1 MNKQP
6 TFLKSKLES
15 HLAGPGGISQM
26 LAIAL
31 PMVISCACD
40 TLMMFTDRLF
50 LSRTGAE
57 NMSAAMGG
65 GLTVFMM
72 TTFFWGLT
80 SYCTALVAQY
90 LGSGRKEHCAVAI
103 TQGLIIIVAAYPVI
117 LLCRPL
123 GLLLFQWMHIP
134 PEQMAPQTAYYNILI
149 FGTIIT
155 LTRNC
160 LSCFFSG
167 IGRTRVVMVSAMIA
181 MVVNITLNYILIFGK
196 LGFPSMGIRGAAYG
210 TLAGNIF
217 GMLVLIVAYLRRK
230 NRHEYRIGSSF
241 YFDRT
246 SMGKLLR
253 FGYPAGIEL
262 FLNLVAF
269 DLLILMLH
277 GQGIQTAAA
286 VTIVFNWDMVSF
298 IPLIGINIGV
308 TSLVGRFMGAGDP
321 NTANRATFSGLKLA
335 LLYSFCTLIA
345 FACFPKPLVMLFR
358 PSSGD
363 TIFSEAFPLAV
374 FMLRMASVYV
384 MADAVML
391 VFSGALR
398 GAGDTFWAMC
408 ISVFLHWFMVSV
420 LAVVL
425 YVLHLKPGPAWVI
438 LCGTFMLFS
447 GAFYWRYR
455 IGKWRNIKV
464 VTVTP
469 ETVPLTDGFHGPA
482 DI

>member
-1 MNKQP
+1 VN
-6 TFLKSKLES
+6 SRLEK

-31 PMVISCACD
+31 PMVISSACD

-50 LSRTGAE
+50 LARTGSE

-80 SYCTALVAQY
+80 GYCTALVAQY
-90 LGSGRKEHCAVAI
+90 LGANRKEHCAVAI
-103 TQGLIIIVAAYPVI
+103 TQGLIIVAAAYPVI

-123 GLLLFQWMHIP
+123 GLLLFEWTHVP
-134 PEQMAPQTAYYNILI
+134 PEQLAPQTAYYNILI
-149 FGTIIT
+149 FGTVIT
-155 LTRNC
+155 LARNC
-160 LSCFFSG
+160 LSSFFSG
-167 IGRTRVVMVSAMIA
+167 IGRTRVVMVSAIIA
-181 MVVNITLNYILIFGK
+181 MAVNITLNYILIFGK
-196 LGFPSMGIRGAAYG
+196 LGLPAMGIRGAAYG
-210 TLAGNIF
+210 TLAGNAC
-217 GMLVLIVAYLRRK
+217 GLLALVAAYLHRDTRA
-230 NRHEYRIGSSF
+230 EYGIGSSF
-241 YFDRT
+241 HFDRVAM
-246 SMGKLLR
+246 SKLLR

-262 FLNLVAF
+262 FLNLLAF

-277 GQGIQTAAA
+277 GQGLKTAAA
-286 VTIVFNWDMVSF
+286 VTVVFNWDMVSF
-298 IPLIGINIGV
+298 VPLIGVNIGV

-321 NTANRATFSGLKLA
+321 DTAHRATFSGLKLA
-335 LLYSFCTLIA
+335 LLYSFCTLLA
-345 FACFPKPLVMLFR
+345 FACFPQPLVSLFR
-358 PSSGD
+358 PAVED
-363 TIFSEAFPLAV
+363 AIFSEAFPLAV

-420 LAVVL
+420 LAVML
-425 YVLHLKPGPAWVI
+425 YGLHLKPGPAWVI

-447 GAFYWRYR
+447 GAFYLRYR
-455 IGKWRNIKV
+455 SGKWRSMQV
-464 VTVTP
+464 VEETP
-469 ETVPLTDGFHGPA
+469 EPVPITNGFHGPA
-482 DI
+482 D

>member
-1 MNKQP
+1 
-6 TFLKSKLES
+6 
-15 HLAGPGGISQM
+15 M

-31 PMVISCACD
+31 PMVISSACD

-90 LGSGRKEHCAVAI
+90 LGSGRKGHCAVAI
-103 TQGLIIIVAAYPVI
+103 TQGLIIIAAAYPLI

-123 GLLLFQWMHIP
+123 GLLLFQWMHTP
-134 PEQMAPQTAYYNILI
+134 PEQLLPQTAYYNILI
-149 FGTIIT
+149 YATVIM
-155 LTRNC
+155 LMRNC
-160 LSCFFSG
+160 LSSFFSG
-167 IGRTRVVMVSAMIA
+167 IGRTRVVMVSALVA
-181 MVVNITLNYILIFGK
+181 MVVNITLNYIFIFGK
-196 LGFPSMGIRGAAYG
+196 LGIPALGIRGAAYG
-210 TLAGNIF
+210 TLIG
-217 GMLVLIVAYLRRK
+217 GMCGLLTLAIAYLRSE
-230 NRHEYRIGSSF
+230 NRAEYCVTSSF
-241 YFDRT
+241 HFDKAV
-246 SMGKLLR
+246 MGKLLR
-253 FGYPAGIEL
+253 YGYPAGIEL
-262 FLNLVAF
+262 FLNLLAF

-277 GQGIQTAAA
+277 GQGLKTAAA
-286 VTIVFNWDMVSF
+286 VTVVFNWDMVSF
-298 IPLIGINIGV
+298 VPLIGVNIGV

-321 NTANRATFSGLKLA
+321 DTAHRATFSGLKLA

-345 FACFPKPLVMLFR
+345 FAFFPEPLVSLFR
-358 PSSGD
+358 PGRGD

-374 FMLRMASVYV
+374 FMLRMASLYV

-408 ISVFLHWFMVSV
+408 ISVVLHWIMVSV
-420 LAVVL
+420 LAGML
-425 YVLHLKPGPAWVI
+425 YGLGWTAGPAWVVI
-438 LCGTFMLFS
+438 CVVFMLFS
-447 GAFYWRYR
+447 GAFYLRYHS
-455 IGKWRNIKV
+455 GKWRHIRV
-464 VTVTP
+464 IEHLP
-469 ETVPLTDGFHGPA
+469 EPVPLTEGFHGPA